1 MNTKKINDIIYSH
14 LGFNI
19 NPQLTR
25 KVRNI
30 VTDYHFFAF
39 EHTELSPQRE
49 VKKVTPENIL
59 NAIDKALDVDLEQL
73 KSPTRKARIVL
84 ARQFFCYLVR
94 ERCNYRLVDVG
105 AMINRDHSTVVH
117 SVNVIATMLDNNK
130 CYQFYFNEVL
140 KNI

>member
-19 NPQLTR
+19 NPQLAR

-30 VTDYHFFAF
+30 ITDYHFFAF
-39 EHTELSPQRE
+39 EPTEVSQQRE

-59 NAIDKALDVDLEQL
+59 NAIDKVLDVNLDQI
-73 KSPTRKARIVL
+73 KSQTRKSRIVL

-94 ERCNYRLVDVG
+94 ERCNYGLVDVG
-105 AMINRDHSTVVH
+105 AMINRDHSTVLH

-130 CYQFYFNEVL
+130 FYQFYFNEVL